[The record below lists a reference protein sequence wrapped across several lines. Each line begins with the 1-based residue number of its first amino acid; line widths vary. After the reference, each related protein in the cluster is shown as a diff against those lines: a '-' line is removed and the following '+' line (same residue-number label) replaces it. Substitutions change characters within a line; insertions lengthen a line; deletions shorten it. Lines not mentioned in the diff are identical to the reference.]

1 MIEEAAALQ
10 PCSSCG
16 MPTECCE
23 FCDSLDCRAPVCYRC
38 LRMAMGQMGQAVPQP
53 HARGG

>member
-1 MIEEAAALQ
+1 VIEEAAALQ